1 MAEATKLNFAL
12 GQEAQ
17 LPKGNNISV
26 GTLYHCEDTRNTYI
40 GWDGGKG
47 PELKLWATG
56 KSANDTLG
64 LVKSGGNAT
73 INNGIINVK
82 GVTATA
88 LDLSGGKT
96 IANLQT
102 QLKKWLAN
110 HVNTP
115 GACCTFVGTLSD
127 VMAKWSNTANT
138 FSGGAT
144 NTVHLETL
152 YSHNDYALL
161 RFTSY
166 ANKEV
171 YYAAISNNTWGSMYK
186 AAFKD
191 EIITNVIA
199 GNGLTGGGSANS
211 STGVTLNIGQGK
223 GITVAA
229 DTVSHAD
236 TSNVSNLTA
245 SGRKYVTG
253 LTFDTFGHVTGYT
266 TGTETVV
273 DTDTK
278 NTAGATNIDSKLFLI
293 GATSQDANP
302 QTYSHDTA
310 YVGTDGHL
318 YSNNSKVFS
327 TSYAPEA
334 HLQWGGKNLSG
345 SISPIDLATSSIHSA
360 NRLAFANPA
369 GIITEYS
376 RDGGTTWETYTVA
389 DADKVKLV
397 SGIGA
402 ALYIGGRTTSTTVND
417 KLRITLKAGA
427 MGVYTSAKKILLN
440 ISTNYSTGSNVIVEG
455 FYKGDQTYSTLG
467 TYSISGWSGW
477 NSIPFNKIFGSTDW
491 SYSEIRLTFGITG
504 INSAQTANALAVL
517 DILMFG
523 EAYWTTPS
531 TLAKTNH
538 LYSYDASQ
546 NATFPSQVTATKFNG
561 PLNGNAATATS
572 ATKADSITVTT
583 LDLSAGKTVANIR
596 TQLSAWVAKNYG
608 KTGVACTFGLHLP
621 DVVNKWNA
629 GNTTATIADGATNTV
644 YLDSY
649 YSWIDYALLRIT
661 NYYDKCVYYTALVNG
676 TWQPMRQVAFDD
688 DLSAKMNTSGGIFTG
703 GVSIGAYSGTNGGLK
718 SLQVRNIAIVS
729 TESEANNL
737 TGAKA
742 GDIVFIT
749 G

>member
-1 MAEATKLNFAL
+1 MADKLIFSKGL
-12 GQEAQ
+12 EKD
-17 LPKGNNISV
+17 LPKSNIVTGGLYYCTDTGNI
-26 GTLYHCEDTRNTYI
+26 YI
-40 GWDGGKG
+40 GTSSTTM
-47 PELKLWATG
+47 KLYSTG
-56 KSANDTLG
+56 ALAGTKPG

-88 LDLSGGKT
+88 LDMSDGKT

-115 GACCTFVGTLSD
+115 GACCTFFGTLSD

-138 FSGGAT
+138 FSGGAA
-144 NTVHLETL
+144 NTVHLETV
-152 YSHNDYALL
+152 YGHNDYALL

-191 EIITNVIA
+191 EIITKVIA

-211 STGVTLNIGQGK
+211 STGVTLNVGQGS

-229 DTVSHAD
+229 DTISHAD
-236 TSNVSNLTA
+236 TSSVSNLTA

-253 LTFDTFGHVTGYT
+253 LTFDKFGHVTGYT

-293 GATSQDANP
+293 GATSQNANP

-334 HLQWGGKNLSG
+334 YLQWGGKNLSG

-376 RDGGTTWETYTVA
+376 RDGGTTWETYTIA

-402 ALYIGGRTTSTTVND
+402 ELYIGGRTTSTTVND

-504 INSAQTANALAVL
+504 INSAQTANALTVL

-561 PLNGNAATATS
+561 NATS
-572 ATKADSITVTT
+572 ATKLTS
-583 LDLSAGKTVANIR
+583 SAGSS
-596 TQLSAWVAKNYG
+596 TQPVYFSDG
-608 KTGVACTFGLHLP
+608 KP
-621 DVVNKWNA
+621 
-629 GNTTATIADGATNTV
+629 IA
-644 YLDSY
+644 
-649 YSWIDYALLRIT
+649 IKYALGSAA
-661 NYYDKCVYYTALVNG
+661 YTESTAYATAAQG
-676 TWQPMRQVAFDD
+676 TKADNAMPKA
-688 DLSAKMNTSGGIFTG
+688 GGTFTG
-703 GVSIGAYSGTNGGLK
+703 GISIGAYNGTNGGLK

-729 TESEANNL
+729 TENEANNL

-742 GDIVFIT
+742 GDIIFIT